1 MAPAPQIRRRVPIQQ
16 TLRNITRQPVKTPIR
31 ELVAQAFSEPQPD
44 HDEEALA
51 ATQRLAATLG
61 RAAGTKE
68 SSAVPLNGDPI
79 LNIVKS
85 ALGVA
90 R

>member
-1 MAPAPQIRRRVPIQQ
+1 MTPTPQIRRRVPIQQ

-31 ELVAQAFSEPQPD
+31 ELMAQALSEPQPD
-44 HDEEALA
+44 HDEDALA
-51 ATQRLAATLG
+51 ATQQLATTLG
-61 RAAGTKE
+61 RAAGATE
-68 SSAVPLNGDPI
+68 HSAVPLNGDPI
-79 LNIVKS
+79 LNILKS

>member
-1 MAPAPQIRRRVPIQQ
+1 MTPAPQMRRRVPIQQ

-31 ELVAQAFSEPQPD
+31 ELMAQALTQPQPD

-51 ATQRLAATLG
+51 AHQRLAATLG
-61 RAAGTKE
+61 RAAGAAE
-68 SSAVPLNGDPI
+68 HSVVPLNGDPV
-79 LNIVKS
+79 LNIIKS

>member
-1 MAPAPQIRRRVPIQQ
+1 MAPTPQIRRRVPIQQ
-16 TLRNITRQPVKTPIR
+16 TLRNITRLPVKTPIE
-31 ELVAQAFSEPQPD
+31 ELMTQALSETQAD
-44 HDEEALA
+44 QDEEALT
-51 ATQRLAATLG
+51 ATQQLAATLG
-61 RAAGTKE
+61 RAAGATE
-68 SSAVPLNGDPI
+68 HSAIPLNGDPI